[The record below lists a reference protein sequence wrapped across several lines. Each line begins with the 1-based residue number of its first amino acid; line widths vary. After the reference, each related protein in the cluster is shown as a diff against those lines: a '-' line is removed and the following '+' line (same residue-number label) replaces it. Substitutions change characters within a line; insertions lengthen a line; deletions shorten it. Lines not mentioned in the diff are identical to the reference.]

1 MGYKLSW
8 DNITLPILVW
18 DRNNQSQH
26 TVAQTKIWLQFPP
39 ETKLQEKPNILEYLE
54 HHSGRMNINEI
65 PSLLRNIASHCD
77 ATELGI
83 SLHFPYFRSKTNAIT
98 AQFDVRLTEQGHID
112 FVLRLC
118 LALTHQRQIDVSIRS
133 QEFIWIEALDEALK
147 DLPVLEIDRLRIEIQ
162 ERLNP
167 FNPTW
172 VHVLYTELQPEGVN
186 LSQEW
191 STPLTSSQV
200 SVPNHYPQKTPK
212 SNQSFGDWLKEQRVH
227 RKLSQQDLA
236 SALRISNSNLSRLE
250 SGLKEPSANLLMLL
264 ANHWSYSLDH
274 LLLRARHPSTEM
286 LEVVAGDIDGFLYWM
301 NIRSG
306 ENR

>member
-1 MGYKLSW
+1 MAYKLSW

-26 TVAQTKIWLQFPP
+26 TVAQTKIWLQFHD
-39 ETKLQEKPNILEYLE
+39 EIELNEKPNIFEYLE

-65 PSLLRNIASHCD
+65 PSLLRSIASQCV
-77 ATELGI
+77 AKELGI
-83 SLHFPYFRSKTNAIT
+83 SLCFPYFRSKTNAIT
-98 AQFDVRLTEQGHID
+98 AQFDVRLTEHGNID

-118 LALTHQRQIDVSIRS
+118 LALTHQRQLDVSIRS
-133 QEFIWIEALDEALK
+133 QEFIWIESLDESLK
-147 DLPVLEIDRLRIEIQ
+147 DLPVLDISSLRKEIKDRIAQ
-162 ERLNP
+162 

-172 VHVLYTELQPEGVN
+172 VHVLYTELHPQGMN

-191 STPLTSSQV
+191 SWPSELSKASA
-200 SVPNHYPQKTPK
+200 PHHPQKTPK
-212 SNQSFGDWLKEQRVH
+212 SNQSFGGWLKEQRIH
-227 RKLSQQDLA
+227 RQLSQQELGT
-236 SALRISNSNLSRLE
+236 ALQISNSNLSRLE
-250 SGLKEPSANLLMLL
+250 AGLKEPSAHLLMLL

-301 NIRSG
+301 NARSL
-306 ENR
+306 RDR